1 MSLKV
6 GAKTDVG
13 LVREANEDSYLVD
26 APLFVVADGMGGH
39 IAGDI
44 ASATAIDLIS
54 AHSDDARA
62 ADPGSLA
69 ALIKGANRAILNKAQ
84 SDPQLSGMGTTCTLV
99 LFDAERA
106 HIAHVGDS
114 RAYLFRNGELEQLTD
129 DHTLVGRL
137 VREGKLRP
145 EEAAH
150 HPQRSV
156 ITRALGVDDD
166 VHVDLS
172 AIDVGEG
179 DRVLICS
186 DGLTS
191 MVEHAQIAEML
202 ETESDPQQA
211 ADRLVSLANS
221 AGGEDNITVIVVDV
235 ARTDAGANPA
245 QSGAVI
251 APPREDTPSEAV
263 ASVDLPADEPVR
275 RRPIAKI
282 FVATG
287 ILAVLALAGYAAV
300 RFALS
305 NSWFVGV
312 NEAGNVAIYQGIPE
326 EIAGLSLKEE
336 HEETAINAADL
347 PEFIRIDIEDGI
359 KVDSREE
366 AETTVRNYE
375 RFVQNEAPRP
385 RAGTNDQ

>member
-1 MSLKV
+1 MNLKV

-26 APLFVVADGMGGH
+26 TPLFVVADGMGGH

-44 ASATAIDLIS
+44 ASATAIELIS
-54 AHSDDARA
+54 AHAGDASA
-62 ADPGSLA
+62 DDPGSLA
-69 ALIKGANRAILNKAQ
+69 VLIKEANLAILKKAE

-99 LFDAERA
+99 LFDAETA

-156 ITRALGVDDD
+156 ITRALGVDDE

-172 AIDVGEG
+172 AIDIGEG

-186 DGLTS
+186 DGLSS
-191 MVEHAQIAEML
+191 MVEPAQIAEML
-202 ETESDPQQA
+202 ESESDPQQA

-235 ARTDAGANPA
+235 ERAEAASDPA
-245 QSGAVI
+245 QSGAAV
-251 APPREDTPSEAV
+251 APRREDTPSEAV
-263 ASVDLPADEPVR
+263 ASVALPADGPVR
-275 RRPIAKI
+275 RRPIGKI
-282 FVATG
+282 IVAVG
-287 ILAVLALAGYAAV
+287 ILVLLGLGGYAAARV
-300 RFALS
+300 SLS

-312 NEAGNVAIYQGIPE
+312 NEDGRVAIYQGIPE

-336 HEETAINAADL
+336 QEETTIAAADL

-366 AETTVRNYE
+366 AETTVENYE
-375 RFVQNEAPRP
+375 RFVQDQETRP
-385 RAGTNDQ
+385 RAGTNDR